1 MAIKESEERY
11 KTLFDYAEDSML
23 MVDLEGRV
31 VAVNK
36 REEEVIGYSKD
47 ALVGQVFSVTLRHED
62 QESFARLFKR
72 TLEGEEIPT
81 TEVKVLSLSWGM
93 LTMEMDLT
101 GIRRGEG
108 IAFVLVHLRDV
119 TKRKELEQQL
129 LRSERLNALAHF
141 SSTLVHDLRNPIIG
155 IKKRLEG
162 LRGTLG
168 SSRAEETRR
177 ILTDIIT
184 GSELLIGMVND
195 VLDVYQ
201 NSYEE
206 LPLIISAFSL
216 IEAIEEA
223 VKLLQVEIEEKGL
236 CVNLQSEHL
245 SLSIQGDKRRL
256 QRVFINL
263 LDNAIKYSP
272 AGGKINVTFKPIVSE
287 GVDWL
292 LFEIGDEG
300 PGIPPSEFSKIF
312 EPFHRKAGKETN
324 KTGTGLGLYF
334 CTVVVEA
341 HQGEI
346 WAENREDKGAVFH
359 IKIPLGERGCPL
371 EYS

>member
-1 MAIKESEERY
+1 MLEEEIKLERDKLETIIESMGDGLDIVNRDFRIQYMNENFLLLFGKEAVGRTCYEIYTGRERPCDECPVVKGIEKIGVLEVNTLKGQTFLITHSPFKNIDGTTSILEIFKDITERKKLEMAIKESEERY

-36 REEEVIGYSKD
+36 REEEGIGHSKET
-47 ALVGQVFSVTLRHED
+47 LVGQVFSVILRSEH
-62 QESFARLFKR
+62 QESFAKLFKR
-72 TLEGEEIPT
+72 TLEGEEMPT
-81 TEVKVLSLSWGM
+81 TEVKVLSLRWGM

-101 GIRRGEG
+101 SIRRGEG
-108 IAFVLVHLRDV
+108 ITFVLVHLRDV

-216 IEAIEEA
+216 IEAIEES
-223 VKLLQVEIEEKGL
+223 VKLLQVETEE
-236 CVNLQSEHL
+236 
-245 SLSIQGDKRRL
+245 
-256 QRVFINL
+256 
-263 LDNAIKYSP
+263 
-272 AGGKINVTFKPIVSE
+272 
-287 GVDWL
+287 
-292 LFEIGDEG
+292 
-300 PGIPPSEFSKIF
+300 
-312 EPFHRKAGKETN
+312 
-324 KTGTGLGLYF
+324 
-334 CTVVVEA
+334 
-341 HQGEI
+341 
-346 WAENREDKGAVFH
+346 
-359 IKIPLGERGCPL
+359 
-371 EYS
+371 